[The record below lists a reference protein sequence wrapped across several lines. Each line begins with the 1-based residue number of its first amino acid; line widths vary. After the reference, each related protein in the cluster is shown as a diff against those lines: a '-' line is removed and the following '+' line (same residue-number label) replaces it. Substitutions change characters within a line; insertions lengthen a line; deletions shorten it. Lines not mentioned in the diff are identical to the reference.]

1 MNVTPSR
8 LQTVIRVKDIQVKSA
23 QRELAEITVKKDQ
36 EQGTL
41 NALEEKKSTAMS
53 DAAREMKSRARDLQ
67 TSRAFLQ
74 SLSRQIKDQEK
85 TVQTVS
91 DQADSKRG
99 ELVEKTQSQ
108 QMITKIEEKRQS
120 ELAKEDD
127 RKAQRVIDVLAQRV
141 KPAGN

>member
-1 MNVTPSR
+1 MRVGPSR

-23 QRELAEITVKKDQ
+23 QRELAQIKVKKDQ

-41 NALEEKKSTAMS
+41 DRLEEEKSSAMT

-74 SLSRQIKDQEK
+74 SLSRQIQDQEK
-85 TVQTVS
+85 TVKTVT
-91 DQADSKRG
+91 DQEDSKRG

-108 QMITKIEEKRQS
+108 QMIEKIDQKRRD

-127 RKAQRVIDVLAQRV
+127 RKSQRVIDVLAQRIRT
-141 KPAGN
+141 GR

>member
-1 MNVTPSR
+1 MRVGPSR

-23 QRELAEITVKKDQ
+23 QRELAQIKVKKDQ

-41 NALEEKKSTAMS
+41 DALEGQKSSAMS

-67 TSRAFLQ
+67 TGRAFLQ

-91 DQADSKRG
+91 DQEDSKRG

-108 QMITKIEEKRQS
+108 QMIEKIDQKRRD

-127 RKAQRVIDVLAQRV
+127 RKSQRVIDVLAQRI
-141 KPAGN
+141 KTAR

>member
-1 MNVTPSR
+1 MRVGPSR

-41 NALEEKKSTAMS
+41 NALEGQKSSAMS

-67 TSRAFLQ
+67 TGRAFLQ
-74 SLSRQIKDQEK
+74 SLSRQIKDQAQA
-85 TVQTVS
+85 VQTVT
-91 DQADSKRG
+91 DQEDSKRG
-99 ELVEKTQSQ
+99 ELVEKTKSQ
-108 QMITKIEEKRQS
+108 QMIAKIEEKRQN

-127 RKAQRVIDVLAQRV
+127 RKAQRVIDVLAQRAKSDV
-141 KPAGN
+141 